1 VNSIGI
7 TALQSKPALL
17 KTMLFSE
24 IIDKREKRTL
34 GYYISSKYEKYVK
47 ELIEKIERDE
57 KIRKL
62 HILKKHQDLEF
73 SEIGVDDGVE

>member
-1 VNSIGI
+1 MDSIGI
-7 TALQSKPALL
+7 TALQSKPALF
-17 KTMLFSE
+17 KTLLFSE
-24 IIDKREKRTL
+24 IVDKREKRTL

-47 ELIEKIERDE
+47 ELIEKIEREE

-73 SEIGVDDGVE
+73 CEIGVDDGI